1 MHWLHDNWPLVLGW
15 TLYLASEIMPKLPN
29 KAQTVVGAVV
39 EVGKAILA
47 RKAPTLPSTEEP
59 K

>member
-15 TLYLASEIMPKLPN
+15 SLYLASEIMPKLPN
-29 KAQTVVGAVV
+29 KAQTVVGAAL
-39 EVGKAILA
+39 EIGKAILS
-47 RKAPTLPSTEEP
+47 RKAPAPMLPEEP